1 MGGGGGGI
9 RRVRFK
15 LVSNPLLFTDA
26 VPLENVQFE
35 LMSRTSSKFTL
46 LMSRLEGMA
55 ASEQQLWPDNL
66 VPGHSWRLEA
76 GYGPE
81 LEVGTMKLLSHHFY

>member
-1 MGGGGGGI
+1 ML
-9 RRVRFK
+9 R
-15 LVSNPLLFTDA
+15 
-26 VPLENVQFE
+26 PLENVRFE
-35 LMSRTSSKFTL
+35 LMSCTSSKF
-46 LMSRLEGMA
+46 MSRLEGMA

-81 LEVGTMKLLSHHFY
+81 LEVGTMKLLCQHFY